1 MVARSVGQAFT
12 IAVGVIGWSVV
23 VGLPIAGVLPDPE
36 PTAALWIALFVTVIL
51 AARVLAFRVEGSV
64 LSLDSAYYVAAA
76 LCVGSVGAGRLVAV
90 ALTIDASVRLYLARS
105 HGRRQR
111 VAEGRDDGGWLAE
124 LGYVLYF
131 GGFSGGLLVF
141 CGWLFGADHLTSK
154 DPWEVARRVVSIAV
168 LFLALHYTVQG
179 IRLRIFGR
187 SWRAYFKELALPGVV
202 AEASLMPIGVV
213 LVLLYDPDE
222 PLGFLLL
229 SMTYLLIN
237 LVFSRLSR
245 TSKQLHERVHDLEIL
260 TATAR
265 RLSASLQL
273 EELVE
278 AVARETI
285 KAIPEAEAVALVH
298 RRAGGESGFVL
309 DGYDGASDK
318 FFRQPM
324 SEGEGA
330 AGWVMT
336 KGQTKR
342 IDDLTDTDVAVDE
355 GGSGIRSWLG
365 VPLFMY
371 GGCEG
376 VIVVQSTQPAAFRA
390 DHERLLESL
399 ALQIAAA
406 LQNAHLYELAMV
418 DGLTG
423 LFMRRYFDAR
433 IEEEVERSKR
443 YGTPFS
449 VVMMDVDNFKKLNDE
464 HGHLIG
470 DRVLKAISN
479 VVKAQMRGVDTAA
492 RYGGEEIAMILPR
505 TDMLN
510 AYNVGERIRAAIA
523 EQRVT
528 TDSEPP
534 KVLSVTASFGIA
546 SYPETKAANGED
558 LVRRADRALYRAKK
572 TGKNRVELFW
582 SDDTGPARI
591 HTPDPDIKSDHDPVR
606 SAKVEKID
614 RSAKVEKI
622 DRSAKVEKIDRS
634 AKIEKLDRPSTDRPV
649 EAPSPEWPIDK
660 LNQSSRVERQTVKID
675 RSSKVEKVD
684 PEEVA
689 EPPPIVPAR
698 TTVKIDRSKVVP
710 KIEPEELD
718 DDRKEAK

>member
-1 MVARSVGQAFT
+1 VVARSVGQAFT
-12 IAVGVIGWSVV
+12 IAIGLIGWGVV
-23 VGLPIAGVLPDPE
+23 VGLPLAGVLPDPE
-36 PTAALWIALFVTVIL
+36 PTAALWIVLFVSVIL
-51 AARVLAFRVEGSV
+51 AARILAFRVEGSV

-90 ALTIDASVRLYLARS
+90 ALMIDASVRLYLARR
-105 HGRRQR
+105 HHK
-111 VAEGRDDGGWLAE
+111 RDEGGWLAE

-141 CGWLFGADHLTSK
+141 CGYLFGADHV
-154 DPWEVARRVVSIAV
+154 DPTNPWQVALRVVAIAT
-168 LFLALHYTVQG
+168 LFLAIHYTVQG
-179 IRLRIFGR
+179 IRLRILGR
-187 SWRAYFKELALPGVV
+187 PWRAYLRELALPGVI

-213 LVLLYDPDE
+213 LVLLYNPDQ

-265 RLSASLQL
+265 RLAASLQL

-324 SEGEGA
+324 AEGEGA

-336 KGQTKR
+336 RGQTKR
-342 IDDLTDTDVAVDE
+342 IDDLAESDIAIDE

-376 VIVVQSTQPAAFRA
+376 VIVVQSTQAAAFRA

-433 IEEEVERSKR
+433 IEEEIERSKR

-534 KVLSVTASFGIA
+534 KVLGVTASFGIA
-546 SYPETKAANGED
+546 SYPETKAASGED

-582 SDDTGPARI
+582 SDDTGPARVQ
-591 HTPDPDIKSDHDPVR
+591 TPDPDSARVDKPADTLDR
-606 SAKVEKID
+606 SGRVDKVDRSTRVDKVDRSTRVDKVDRSTRVARVD
-614 RSAKVEKI
+614 RSARV
-622 DRSAKVEKIDRS
+622 D
-634 AKIEKLDRPSTDRPV
+634 KLDKAELDKADV
-649 EAPSPEWPIDK
+649 DKEAPQPEWPID
-660 LNQSSRVERQTVKID
+660 KID
-675 RSSKVEKVD
+675 RSSKVERV
-684 PEEVA
+684 
-689 EPPPIVPAR
+689 EPVLTSERP
-698 TTVKIDRSKVVP
+698 TVKIDRSKVVP
-710 KIEPEELD
+710 KLDPAELD
-718 DDRKEAK
+718 DPPEPAGEGEREEAKS